1 MNGLFYYPH
10 MNIQCGFAT
19 ASKQHVFYPEENK
32 QIQFSL
38 SFHHPTEKKINKVL
52 KVLAIELLSPVWK
65 KMAKYLFKL
74 ILNDE

>member
-10 MNIQCGFAT
+10 MNIQCGFAA

-38 SFHHPTEKKINKVL
+38 SFHHFTENKL
-52 KVLAIELLSPVWK
+52 TKCSKFLLELLSPVWK